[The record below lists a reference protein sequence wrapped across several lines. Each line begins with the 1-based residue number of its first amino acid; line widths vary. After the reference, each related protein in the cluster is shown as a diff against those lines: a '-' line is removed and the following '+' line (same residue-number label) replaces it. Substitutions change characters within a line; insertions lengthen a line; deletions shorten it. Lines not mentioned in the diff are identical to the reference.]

1 MSKLQIFEQFKG
13 FLGKL
18 SLTQKIIMVGAVA
31 AVIVFIVVIFNMSKP
46 NNEYSVLFT
55 SLESGDASKIV
66 QKLKESKIEY
76 QLADN
81 GSTVLVDK
89 SKVYET
95 RLSLASEGLPES
107 GTVGYEIFDK
117 TNLGM
122 SEFVQKLNYRRALE
136 GELSRTIGWNEEIK
150 RARVHIVIPER
161 ALFDK
166 DQKKTTAS
174 VTLHLKSSRSAEK
187 IDIAGIQNLVA
198 SSVEG
203 MSTKDVVVVDQKG
216 NILSKKTVDEGT
228 LAGLTSQQYEQQK
241 NVESYLSNKVQSML
255 DGVLGSGNSE
265 VRVNAELDF
274 TQIEKTVTDFDPEK
288 QVARS
293 EQSISENSE
302 SIDSL
307 SYPTVSMSK
316 NQSNQI
322 SNYEIPK
329 TVERIVKEV
338 GNIKRLSVAAL
349 INGTTKVVDKNGQK
363 VIQYIPRN
371 DDEMQKLT
379 DIVKNAVGYD
389 HLRND
394 QVSVINVPF
403 DNTYLE
409 EELKESL
416 PKSWWENQEN
426 LKILL
431 LVAAILIAILL
442 MYRLLNSK
450 QIKEKIRI
458 AYALPENGIISAD
471 ELSESDKVDLDEIM
485 FDDDDLMLLPAE
497 LPDQLLL
504 EGTSPERSLAKIDG
518 NVRPFPN
525 ASMAEFKGDSID
537 APELSSLGEEA
548 IMKLEIKRKIKEYME
563 ANTMEAV
570 KLLRSMIHSDIE
582 EKIGKN

>member
-1 MSKLQIFEQFKG
+1 MAKLQILEQFKA

-18 SLTQKIIMVGAVA
+18 SLTQKIVMIGSVA
-31 AVIVFIVVIFNMSKP
+31 AVIIFIFVIFNLSKP

-66 QKLKESKIEY
+66 QKLKENKIDY

-81 GSTVLVDK
+81 GSTVLVEK
-89 SKVYET
+89 SKVYDT
-95 RLSLASEGLPES
+95 RLTLAGDGLPES

-136 GELSRTIGWNEEIK
+136 GELSRTIGSIDEVK
-150 RARVHIVIPER
+150 KARVHIVIPER

-174 VTLHLKSSRSAEK
+174 VTLHLKSGRSIDK
-187 IDIAGIQNLVA
+187 IDIAGIQNLVS

-203 MSTKDVVVVDQKG
+203 MSTKDVIVVDQKG
-216 NILSKKTVDEGT
+216 NVLSKKPADEGT
-228 LAGLTSQQYEQQK
+228 LAGLTAQQYEQQK
-241 NVESYLSNKVQSML
+241 NIENYLSSKVQSML
-255 DGVLGSGNSE
+255 DGVLGNGNSE

-338 GNIKRLSVAAL
+338 GNVKRLSVAAL

-363 VIQYIPRN
+363 VIQYIPRT
-371 DDEMQKLT
+371 DEEMQKLT

-389 HLRND
+389 QQRND

-409 EELKESL
+409 EELKETI
-416 PKSWWENQEN
+416 PTNWWENQEN
-426 LKILL
+426 IKLLL
-431 LVAAILIAILL
+431 LVAAILIAIFL
-442 MYRLLNSK
+442 MYRLLHSK

-458 AYALPENGIISAD
+458 AYSLPENGLMTSD
-471 ELSESDKVDLDEIM
+471 GFSDNDKVELDDILL
-485 FDDDDLMLLPAE
+485 DDDDLMLLPAE

-504 EGTSPERSLAKIDG
+504 EGATAERHLAKIDG
-518 NVRPFPN
+518 SSQPFPN
-525 ASMAEFKGDSID
+525 ASMVEYRGESIE
-537 APELSSLGEEA
+537 APEVSSLGEEA

-563 ANTMEAV
+563 ANTLEAV

>member
-1 MSKLQIFEQFKG
+1 MAKLQILDQFKG

-18 SLTQKIIMVGAVA
+18 SLTQKIIMFGAVA
-31 AVIVFIVVIFNMSKP
+31 AVIIFIFLIFSMSKP
-46 NNEYSVLFT
+46 NNEYSVLFS

-81 GSTVLVDK
+81 GSTILVDK
-89 SKVYET
+89 TKVYET
-95 RLSLASEGLPES
+95 RLSLAGEGLPES

-136 GELSRTIGWNEEIK
+136 GELSRTIGSIDEIK
-150 RARVHIVIPER
+150 KARVHIVIPER

-166 DQKKTTAS
+166 DQKKTSAS
-174 VTLHLKSSRSAEK
+174 VTLHLKSGRSTDK

-216 NILSKKTVDEGT
+216 NILSKKPTDDGT

-241 NVESYLSNKVQSML
+241 NVENYLSSKVQSML
-255 DGVLGSGNSE
+255 DGVLGGGNSE

-288 QVARS
+288 QVTRS
-293 EQSISENSE
+293 EQSISENSQ

-329 TVERIVKEV
+329 TVERIIKEV

-363 VIQYIPRN
+363 VIQYIPRT
-371 DDEMQKLT
+371 DEEMQKLT

-389 HLRND
+389 QLRND
-394 QVSVINVPF
+394 QISVINVPF

-416 PKSWWENQEN
+416 PKNWWENNEN
-426 LKILL
+426 IKLLL
-431 LVAAILIAILL
+431 LVAAILIAIFL
-442 MYRLLNSK
+442 MYRLLHSK

-458 AYALPENGIISAD
+458 AYALPENGMISAD
-471 ELSESDKVDLDEIM
+471 DLSGSEKVDLDDIM
-485 FDDDDLMLLPAE
+485 LDDDDLMLLPAE

-504 EGTSPERSLAKIDG
+504 EGSSPERHLAKTDG
-518 NVRPFPN
+518 FNQQFPN
-525 ASMAEFKGDSID
+525 ASMVEYRGESIE

-563 ANTMEAV
+563 ANTLEAV

-582 EKIGKN
+582 EKISKN

>member
-1 MSKLQIFEQFKG
+1 MAKLQILEQFKA

-18 SLTQKIIMVGAVA
+18 SLTQKIVMIGSVA
-31 AVIVFIVVIFNMSKP
+31 AVIIFIFVIFNLSKP

-66 QKLKESKIEY
+66 QKLKENKIEY

-81 GSTVLVDK
+81 GSTVLVEK

-95 RLSLASEGLPES
+95 RLTLAGDGLPES

-136 GELSRTIGWNEEIK
+136 GELSRTIGSIDEVK
-150 RARVHIVIPER
+150 KARVHIVIPER

-174 VTLHLKSSRSAEK
+174 VTLHLKSGRSIDK
-187 IDIAGIQNLVA
+187 IDIAGIQNLVS

-203 MSTKDVVVVDQKG
+203 MSTKDVIVVDQKG
-216 NILSKKTVDEGT
+216 NVLSKKPADEGT
-228 LAGLTSQQYEQQK
+228 LAGLTAQQYEQQK
-241 NVESYLSNKVQSML
+241 NIENYLSSKVQSML
-255 DGVLGSGNSE
+255 DGVLGNGNSE

-274 TQIEKTVTDFDPEK
+274 TQIEKIVTDFDPEK

-293 EQSISENSE
+293 EQSISENTE

-338 GNIKRLSVAAL
+338 GNVKRLSVAAL

-363 VIQYIPRN
+363 VIQYIPRT
-371 DDEMQKLT
+371 DEEMQKLT

-389 HLRND
+389 QQRND

-409 EELKESL
+409 EELKETI
-416 PKSWWENQEN
+416 PTNWWENQEN
-426 LKILL
+426 IKLLL
-431 LVAAILIAILL
+431 LVAAILIAIFL
-442 MYRLLNSK
+442 MYRLLHSK

-458 AYALPENGIISAD
+458 AYSLPENGLMPSD
-471 ELSESDKVDLDEIM
+471 GFSDNDKVELDDILL
-485 FDDDDLMLLPAE
+485 DDDDLMLLPAE

-504 EGTSPERSLAKIDG
+504 EGATAERHLAKIDG
-518 NVRPFPN
+518 SSQPFPN
-525 ASMAEFKGDSID
+525 SSMVEYRGESIE
-537 APELSSLGEEA
+537 APEVSSLGEEA

-563 ANTMEAV
+563 ANTLEAV

>member
-1 MSKLQIFEQFKG
+1 MAKLQILEQFKA
-13 FLGKL
+13 FFGKL
-18 SLTQKIIMVGAVA
+18 SLTQKIIMFASVA
-31 AVIVFIVVIFNMSKP
+31 AVIVFIFVIFSLSKH

-66 QKLKESKIEY
+66 QKLKENKIEY

-95 RLSLASEGLPES
+95 RLTLAGEGLPES

-136 GELSRTIGWNEEIK
+136 GELSRTIGSIDEVK
-150 RARVHIVIPER
+150 KARVHIVIPER

-174 VTLHLKSSRSAEK
+174 VTLHLKSSRSIDK
-187 IDIAGIQNLVA
+187 IDIAGIQNLVS

-203 MSTKDVVVVDQKG
+203 MSTKDVIVVDQKG
-216 NILSKKTVDEGT
+216 NVLSKKPADDGT
-228 LAGLTSQQYEQQK
+228 LAGLTAQQYEQQK
-241 NVESYLSNKVQSML
+241 NIENYLANKVQSML
-255 DGVLGSGNSE
+255 DGVLGGGNSE

-274 TQIEKTVTDFDPEK
+274 TQIEKTITDFDPEK

-338 GNIKRLSVAAL
+338 GNVKRLSVAAL

-363 VIQYIPRN
+363 VIQYIPRT
-371 DDEMQKLT
+371 DEEMQKLT

-389 HLRND
+389 QQRND
-394 QVSVINVPF
+394 QISVINVPF
-403 DNTYLE
+403 DNSYLE
-409 EELKESL
+409 EELKEAL
-416 PKSWWENQEN
+416 PKNWWEDQEN
-426 LKILL
+426 IKLL
-431 LVAAILIAILL
+431 LLLAAILLAIFL
-442 MYRLLNSK
+442 MYRLLHSK

-458 AYALPENGIISAD
+458 AYSLPENGLMPAD
-471 ELSESDKVDLDEIM
+471 DFSDSEKIELDDILL
-485 FDDDDLMLLPAE
+485 DDDDLMLLPAE

-504 EGTSPERSLAKIDG
+504 EGSSPDRQITKLNSSSQ
-518 NVRPFPN
+518 PFPN
-525 ASMAEFKGDSID
+525 ASMAEYRGESIE
-537 APELSSLGEEA
+537 APEISTLGEEA

-563 ANTMEAV
+563 ANTLEAV

>member
-1 MSKLQIFEQFKG
+1 MAKLQILEQFKA
-13 FLGKL
+13 FFGKL
-18 SLTQKIIMVGAVA
+18 SLTQKIIMFASVA
-31 AVIVFIVVIFNMSKP
+31 AVIVFIFVIFSLSKH

-66 QKLKESKIEY
+66 QKLKENKIEY

-95 RLSLASEGLPES
+95 RLTLAGEGLPES

-136 GELSRTIGWNEEIK
+136 GELSRTIGSIDEVK
-150 RARVHIVIPER
+150 KARVHIVIPER

-174 VTLHLKSSRSAEK
+174 VTLHLKSSRSIDK
-187 IDIAGIQNLVA
+187 IDIAGIQNLVS

-203 MSTKDVVVVDQKG
+203 MSTKDVIVVDQKG
-216 NILSKKTVDEGT
+216 NVLSKKPADDGT
-228 LAGLTSQQYEQQK
+228 LAGLTAQQYEQQK
-241 NVESYLSNKVQSML
+241 NIENYLANKVQSML
-255 DGVLGSGNSE
+255 DGVLGGGNSE

-274 TQIEKTVTDFDPEK
+274 TQIEKTITDFDPEK

-338 GNIKRLSVAAL
+338 GNVKRLSVAAL

-363 VIQYIPRN
+363 VIQYIPRT
-371 DDEMQKLT
+371 DEEMQKLT

-389 HLRND
+389 QQRND
-394 QVSVINVPF
+394 QISVINVPF
-403 DNTYLE
+403 DNSYLE
-409 EELKESL
+409 EELKEAL
-416 PKSWWENQEN
+416 PKNWWEDQEN
-426 LKILL
+426 IKLL
-431 LVAAILIAILL
+431 LLLAAILLAIFL
-442 MYRLLNSK
+442 MYRLLHSK

-458 AYALPENGIISAD
+458 AYSLPENGLMPAD
-471 ELSESDKVDLDEIM
+471 DFSDSEKIELDDILL
-485 FDDDDLMLLPAE
+485 DDDDLMLLPAE

-504 EGTSPERSLAKIDG
+504 EGSSPDRQITKI
-518 NVRPFPN
+518 NSSSQPFPN
-525 ASMAEFKGDSID
+525 ASMAEYRGESIE
-537 APELSSLGEEA
+537 APEISTLGEEA

-563 ANTMEAV
+563 ANTLEAV

>member
-1 MSKLQIFEQFKG
+1 MAKFQILDQFKG

-18 SLTQKIIMVGAVA
+18 SLTQKIVMFGAVA
-31 AVIVFIVVIFNMSKP
+31 AVIILIFVIFNLTKT
-46 NNEYSVLFT
+46 NNEFSILFS
-55 SLESGDASKIV
+55 SLESGEASKIV
-66 QKLKESKIEY
+66 QKLKENKIEY
-76 QLADN
+76 KLADN
-81 GSTVLVDK
+81 GSSILVEK

-95 RLSLASEGLPES
+95 RLTLASEGLPES

-122 SEFVQKLNYRRALE
+122 SEFVQKLNFRRALE
-136 GELSRTIGWNEEIK
+136 GELARTISSIDEVK
-150 RARVHIVIPER
+150 KARVHIVIPER

-174 VTLHLKSSRSAEK
+174 VTLHLKSGRSVDK
-187 IDIAGIQNLVA
+187 IDIAGIQNLVS

-203 MSTKDVVVVDQKG
+203 MSTKDVIVVDQKG
-216 NILSKKTVDEGT
+216 NVLSKKPADEGT

-241 NVESYLSNKVQSML
+241 NVESYLSGKVQSML
-255 DGVLGSGNSE
+255 DGVLGNGNSE

-329 TVERIVKEV
+329 TVERIVKEI
-338 GNIKRLSVAAL
+338 GNVKRLSVAAL

-363 VIQYIPRN
+363 VIQYIPRS
-371 DDEMQKLT
+371 DEEMQKLT
-379 DIVKNAVGYD
+379 EIVKNAVGYD
-389 HLRND
+389 QLRND
-394 QVSVINVPF
+394 QISVINVPF

-416 PKSWWENQEN
+416 PKNWWEYNEN
-426 LKILL
+426 IKILFL
-431 LVAAILIAILL
+431 IAAILIAIFL

-458 AYALPENGIISAD
+458 AYALPENGMMPAD
-471 ELSESDKVDLDEIM
+471 GFSENEKVELDNTLL
-485 FDDDDLMLLPAE
+485 DDDYLMLLPAE

-504 EGTSPERSLAKIDG
+504 EGTPPDRQLVKNDLAG
-518 NVRPFPN
+518 QPFPN
-525 ASMAEFKGDSID
+525 ASMMEFRGDSIE
-537 APELSSLGEEA
+537 APEVSSLGEEA
-548 IMKLEIKRKIKEYME
+548 ILKLEIKRKIKEYME
-563 ANTMEAV
+563 ANTLEAV

>member
-1 MSKLQIFEQFKG
+1 MAKIQILEQFKA

-18 SLTQKIIMVGAVA
+18 SLTQKIVMIGSVA
-31 AVIVFIVVIFNMSKP
+31 AVIVFIFVIFNLSKP

-66 QKLKESKIEY
+66 QKLKENKIEY

-81 GSTVLVDK
+81 GSTVLVEK

-95 RLSLASEGLPES
+95 RLTLAGDGLPES

-136 GELSRTIGWNEEIK
+136 GELSRTIGSIDEVK
-150 RARVHIVIPER
+150 KARVHIVIPER

-174 VTLHLKSSRSAEK
+174 VTLHLKSGRSIDK
-187 IDIAGIQNLVA
+187 IDIAGIQNLVS

-203 MSTKDVVVVDQKG
+203 MSTKDVIVVDQKG
-216 NILSKKTVDEGT
+216 NVLSKKPADEGT
-228 LAGLTSQQYEQQK
+228 LAGLTAQQYEQQK
-241 NVESYLSNKVQSML
+241 NIENYLSSKVQSML
-255 DGVLGSGNSE
+255 DGVLGNGNSE

-293 EQSISENSE
+293 EQSISENTE

-338 GNIKRLSVAAL
+338 GNVKRLSVAAL

-363 VIQYIPRN
+363 VIQYIPRT
-371 DDEMQKLT
+371 DEEMQKLT

-389 HLRND
+389 QQRND

-409 EELKESL
+409 EELKETI
-416 PKSWWENQEN
+416 PTNWWENQEN
-426 LKILL
+426 IKLLL
-431 LVAAILIAILL
+431 LVAAILIAIFL
-442 MYRLLNSK
+442 MYRLLHSK

-458 AYALPENGIISAD
+458 AYSLPENGLMPSD
-471 ELSESDKVDLDEIM
+471 GFSDNDKVELDDILL
-485 FDDDDLMLLPAE
+485 DDDDLMLLPAE

-504 EGTSPERSLAKIDG
+504 EGATAERHLAKIDG
-518 NVRPFPN
+518 SSQPFPN
-525 ASMAEFKGDSID
+525 ASMVEYRGESIE
-537 APELSSLGEEA
+537 APEVSSLGEEA

-563 ANTMEAV
+563 ANTLEAV

>member
-1 MSKLQIFEQFKG
+1 MAKLQILEQFKA

-18 SLTQKIIMVGAVA
+18 SLTQKIVMIGSVA
-31 AVIVFIVVIFNMSKP
+31 AVIIFIFVIFNLSKP

-66 QKLKESKIEY
+66 QKLKENKIEY

-81 GSTVLVDK
+81 GSTVLVEK

-95 RLSLASEGLPES
+95 RLTLAGDGLPES

-136 GELSRTIGWNEEIK
+136 GELSRTIGSIDEVK
-150 RARVHIVIPER
+150 KARVHIVIPER

-174 VTLHLKSSRSAEK
+174 VTLHLKSGRSIDK
-187 IDIAGIQNLVA
+187 IDIAGIQNLVS

-203 MSTKDVVVVDQKG
+203 MSTKDVIVVDQKG
-216 NILSKKTVDEGT
+216 NVLSKKPADEGT
-228 LAGLTSQQYEQQK
+228 LAGLTAQQYEQQK
-241 NVESYLSNKVQSML
+241 NIENYLSSKVQSML
-255 DGVLGSGNSE
+255 DGVLGNGNSE

-293 EQSISENSE
+293 EQSISENTE

-338 GNIKRLSVAAL
+338 GNVKRLSVAAL

-363 VIQYIPRN
+363 VIQYIPRT
-371 DDEMQKLT
+371 DEEMQKLT

-389 HLRND
+389 QQRND

-409 EELKESL
+409 EELKETI
-416 PKSWWENQEN
+416 PTNWWENQEN
-426 LKILL
+426 IKLLL
-431 LVAAILIAILL
+431 LVAAILIAIFL
-442 MYRLLNSK
+442 MYRLLHSK

-458 AYALPENGIISAD
+458 AYSLPENGLMPSD
-471 ELSESDKVDLDEIM
+471 GFSDNDKVELDDILL
-485 FDDDDLMLLPAE
+485 DDDDLMLLPAE

-504 EGTSPERSLAKIDG
+504 EGATAERHLAKIDG
-518 NVRPFPN
+518 SSQPFPN
-525 ASMAEFKGDSID
+525 SSMVEYRGESIE
-537 APELSSLGEEA
+537 APEVSSLGEEA

-563 ANTMEAV
+563 ANTLEAV

>member
-1 MSKLQIFEQFKG
+1 MANSQFLDQFKN
-13 FLGKL
+13 FFGKL
-18 SLTQKIIMVGAVA
+18 TTVQKIVMFGAVV
-31 AVIVFIVVIFNMSKP
+31 AVIIFIITIFNLSKP
-46 NNEYSVLFT
+46 NSEYSILFT

-66 QKLKESKIEY
+66 QKLKESKIDY

-95 RLSLASEGLPES
+95 RLTLAGEGLPET

-136 GELSRTIGWNEEIK
+136 GELSRTISSIDEIK
-150 RARVHIVIPER
+150 KARVHIVIPEK

-174 VTLHLKSSRSAEK
+174 VTLHLKSGRSVDK
-187 IDIAGIQNLVA
+187 IDIAGIQNLVS

-203 MSTKDVVVVDQKG
+203 MSTKDVIVVDQKG
-216 NILSKKTVDEGT
+216 NVLSKKPADEGS

-241 NVESYLSNKVQSML
+241 NVESYLSSKVQSML

-274 TQIEKTVTDFDPEK
+274 TQIEKTITDFDPEK
-288 QVARS
+288 QVTRS
-293 EQSISENSE
+293 EQSISENSQ

-329 TVERIVKEV
+329 TVERIIQEV
-338 GNIKRLSVAAL
+338 GGIKRLSVAAL

-371 DDEMQKLT
+371 DEEMQKLT

-389 HLRND
+389 QQRND
-394 QVSVINVPF
+394 QISVINVPF

-409 EELKESL
+409 EELKESI

-426 LKILL
+426 IKLL
-431 LVAAILIAILL
+431 VLVAAILIAIFI
-442 MYRLLNSK
+442 MYRLLHSR

-458 AYALPENGIISAD
+458 AYALPESGITSNNGILD
-471 ELSESDKVDLDEIM
+471 SERTEIDDILL
-485 FDDDDLMLLPAE
+485 DDDDLMLLPAE

-504 EGTSPERSLAKIDG
+504 EGSSPERQLARTDFG
-518 NVRPFPN
+518 SQPFPS
-525 ASMAEFKGDSID
+525 ASMVEYRGESID
-537 APELSSLGEEA
+537 APEVSSLGEEA

-563 ANTMEAV
+563 ANTLEAV
-570 KLLRSMIHSDIE
+570 KLIRSMIHSDIE